1 MAISNQQFGR
11 ANKTMSYDKESLK
24 KISGGDKMRTTYK
37 VPTIKFNGNTG
48 ILTKFPLGDFKNGT
62 DLTDVELVIMRP
74 RRTFSSFEKIS
85 KTENIRMFT
94 NEHNTWKDHVT
105 VFEAKTD
112 KRIKAV
118 GSGSIDLLRNEFPS
132 LRINSNLYCLYD
144 GEVHKLTVKG
154 KSRQSL
160 VDKQK
165 ELAKDGLEF
174 FEKKIKLVPKQETGT
189 GGNMYFFLNY
199 EVAGDSDLNVV
210 GPHMENIAKAMDKID
225 EEYAETNKRMSEEAT
240 ALTGADDNEDIIPIE
255 ETTKD
260 EAEDEIKIEEIP
272 F

>member
-1 MAISNQQFGR
+1 
-11 ANKTMSYDKESLK
+11 MSYDKESLK

-37 VPTIKFNGNTG
+37 VPTIKFNGNSG
-48 ILTKFPLGDFKNGT
+48 ILTKFPVGDFKNGT
-62 DLTDVELVIMRP
+62 EVKDIELVIMRP
-74 RRTFSSFEKIS
+74 RRTFTSFEKTPEGS
-85 KTENIRMFT
+85 LRMFT

-105 VFEAKTD
+105 VFEAKTG

-118 GSGSIDLLRNEFPS
+118 GSGSIEQLRNEFPS

-174 FEKKIKLVPKQETGT
+174 FEKTVKLEPKQETGT
-189 GGNMYFFLNY
+189 GGNMYYFLNY
-199 EVAGDSDLNVV
+199 EVTGDSDLDKV
-210 GPHMENIAKAMDKID
+210 GPHMENIAKVMDKID
-225 EEYAETNKRMSEEAT
+225 EEYTETNQRMTEEAQALAGDGTPEVEEDIVPIEEAT
-240 ALTGADDNEDIIPIE
+240 
-255 ETTKD
+255 KD
-260 EAEDEIKIEEIP
+260 EPEDDIKVEEIP

>member
-1 MAISNQQFGR
+1 
-11 ANKTMSYDKESLK
+11 MSYDKESLK

-37 VPTIKFNGNTG
+37 VPTIKFNGNSG

-62 DLTDVELVIMRP
+62 EVKDVELVIMRP
-74 RRTFSSFEKIS
+74 RRTFTSFEK
-85 KTENIRMFT
+85 TPEGNIRMFT

-105 VFEAKTD
+105 VFEAKTG

-118 GSGSIDLLRNEFPS
+118 GSGSIEQLRNEFPS

-144 GEVHKLTVKG
+144 GEVHKLVVKG

-174 FEKKIKLVPKQETGT
+174 FEKKVKLEPKQETGT
-189 GGNMYFFLNY
+189 GGNMYYFLNY
-199 EVAGDSDLNVV
+199 EVTGDSDLNVV
-210 GPHMENIAKAMDKID
+210 GPHMEDIAKVMDKID
-225 EEYAETNKRMSEEAT
+225 EEYAETNQRMSEEAT
-240 ALTGADDNEDIIPIE
+240 ALAGGSEEAEDIPIE
-255 ETTKD
+255 EATS
-260 EAEDEIKIEEIP
+260 EADDEIKPEEIP